1 MNDRERRDKHH
12 AHDGAAADAVS
23 RSMFPILAR
32 GLIDFGA
39 VAPVLARIVQLG
51 RNCQHAIG
59 RLFGP
64 FPPTI
69 KGVFFHHRMILK
81 TSVRFWRGA
90 VAGRSAMVQRLHHGD
105 PHHHRV
111 SPSITDHQQKL
122 GGRLRM
128 RQALLLFRQRGNEIA
143 GIAQRLKRLAVRR
156 DYRVVEPLV
165 PSHLR

>member
-69 KGVFFHHRMILK
+69 KGVFFRHRMILK

-90 VAGRSAMVQRLHHGD
+90 VAGRSAVVQRLHHSD

-111 SPSITDHQQKL
+111 APRSPTISRSS
-122 GGRLRM
+122 GRLRM
-128 RQALLLFRQRGNEIA
+128 RQALLLFRQRGTKLPASRNVSSGLPFG
-143 GIAQRLKRLAVRR
+143 GIIG
-156 DYRVVEPLV
+156 
-165 PSHLR
+165 S

>member
-32 GLIDFGA
+32 NLIDFGA

-59 RLFGP
+59 LLFGP

-69 KGVFFHHRMILK
+69 KGVFFRHRMILQ
-81 TSVRFWRGA
+81 VGLPWF
-90 VAGRSAMVQRLHHGD
+90 SAFIMAIRTIIGSPLD
-105 PHHHRV
+105 HR
-111 SPSITDHQQKL
+111 PSAEA
-122 GGRLRM
+122 RRPFAM

>member
-1 MNDRERRDKHH
+1 MNDRDRRDKHH

-59 RLFGP
+59 LLFGP

-69 KGVFFHHRMILK
+69 KGVFFRHRMIL
-81 TSVRFWRGA
+81 
-90 VAGRSAMVQRLHHGD
+90 
-105 PHHHRV
+105 
-111 SPSITDHQQKL
+111 
-122 GGRLRM
+122 
-128 RQALLLFRQRGNEIA
+128 
-143 GIAQRLKRLAVRR
+143 
-156 DYRVVEPLV
+156 
-165 PSHLR
+165 